1 MIMDIHVLIRKVGD
15 SSSKAEFEDIFTWD
29 LVYFVVSSM
38 KR

>member
-1 MIMDIHVLIRKVGD
+1 MILDIKVLIGNVGD
-15 SSSKAEFEDIFTWD
+15 SSSEAEIKDIFTWD